1 MVIDTKQSAVHK
13 QQEVSSHKKNNIAL
27 FIAILFHL
35 CGAIGILFTPYK
47 QWFINTTPL
56 NLFLMTALLV
66 FTQKQKTIHFFLF
79 LLLCYVT
86 GTVTEI
92 IGANTGKLFGQ
103 YQYTQVLGAQL
114 LGVPLI
120 IGINWFIAV
129 YCSCTIIFLL
139 NEWLYKK
146 ISTDMR
152 PSFVVRLF
160 SFIIDA
166 ALLTTLFDYI
176 LEPSAAQLNYWRWF
190 PNGAVP
196 IYNFVC
202 WFIISAALS
211 TVYYMLKFDKR
222 NQFAVHLFIIQV
234 LFFWILQTFL

>member
-1 MVIDTKQSAVHK
+1 MVMDTKQSPVRK
-13 QQEVSSHKKNNIAL
+13 QQQLSSHQKNNIAL
-27 FIAILFHL
+27 FIAILFHV

-47 QWFINTTPL
+47 QWFISTTSP
-56 NLFLMTALLV
+56 NLLLMAALLV
-66 FTQKQKTIHFFLF
+66 FTQREKNAHFFIF

-86 GTVTEI
+86 GMITEI

-103 YQYTQVLGAQL
+103 YQYTDVLGIKLFA
-114 LGVPLI
+114 VPLI

-146 ISTDMR
+146 LSTGMR
-152 PSFVVRLF
+152 PSIVVQLF
-160 SFIIDA
+160 SFVIDA
-166 ALLTTLFDYI
+166 ALLTTLFDFI
-176 LEPSAAQLNYWRWF
+176 FEPSAVQLNYWKWL
-190 PNGAVP
+190 PDDSVP
-196 IYNFVC
+196 LYNFVC

-211 TVYYMLKFDKR
+211 TVYRLLKFDKR

-234 LFFWILQTFL
+234 LFFWVLQTFL